1 MLSKIQTMSELQTSG
16 KKIAALLSFG
26 TLLEYFDLMLYV
38 HMGVLL
44 NELFFEATEPHT
56 AALLS
61 AVGIFLTFAARP
73 LGAYF
78 FGYIGDNYGRIT
90 VLWITTIMMAIACL
104 VMSVLPTYAQIGF
117 TASIVMT
124 LCRVIQSLSS
134 IGEITSCDLYLMET
148 TAPPIQYPIVG
159 ITDIFGAL
167 GGTFALG
174 VASLV
179 TMYEFSWRWAFLFG
193 SCIAIIGFY
202 ARKTLLETSEFSNVQ
217 MKINLIMN
225 KFNISRKE
233 AEKVVLEEPQKP
245 INKKV
250 GTALFVIQCVFPLY
264 WYFSYI
270 YCGDLLKSTFNYS
283 SVEVIHNNFILS
295 FAALFVTTFIYWI
308 SYYVNPLKILK
319 VQLVLS
325 SILVLALPFLLN
337 NLSKPYHLIT
347 IQYLVIIFAIHGMP
361 AFPIFYKYIPV
372 LKRFKTAG
380 SKYAWGRVVMFGI
393 TSFGLIYLTNWFGN
407 WGLFSLFAITLICY
421 TIALNYFLNLESKTN
436 LNIKAFWKN
445 GNY

>member
-1 MLSKIQTMSELQTSG
+1 M
-16 KKIAALLSFG
+16 
-26 TLLEYFDLMLYV
+26 
-38 HMGVLL
+38 
-44 NELFFEATEPHT
+44 
-56 AALLS
+56 
-61 AVGIFLTFAARP
+61 
-73 LGAYF
+73 
-78 FGYIGDNYGRIT
+78 
-90 VLWITTIMMAIACL
+90 
-104 VMSVLPTYAQIGF
+104 
-117 TASIVMT
+117 
-124 LCRVIQSLSS
+124 
-134 IGEITSCDLYLMET
+134 
-148 TAPPIQYPIVG
+148 
-159 ITDIFGAL
+159 

-283 SVEVIHNNFILS
+283 SAEVIHNNFILS